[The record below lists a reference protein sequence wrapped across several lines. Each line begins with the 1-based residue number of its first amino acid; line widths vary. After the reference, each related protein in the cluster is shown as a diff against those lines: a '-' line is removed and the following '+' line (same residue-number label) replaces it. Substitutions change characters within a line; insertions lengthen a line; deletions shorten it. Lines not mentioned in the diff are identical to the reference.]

1 MNNKEIAFN
10 INKILKTK
18 AFLDY
23 NVIEAGS
30 NEIIQDSRLETF
42 IMSHKTDDGC
52 GIIIEYVKGKLFVSF
67 FYNPSLIDKIDYS
80 EIVRKLPIRFQEII
94 AKIKQLN
101 NNPISTSFLKEI
113 MELAVNRVVKR
124 RIGIIDYVDSRY
136 SILLF
141 MIENLLVDKICH
153 TYLYVNKPFFGKIN
167 ALFRAS
173 RKKTI
178 RSIGEIIDAEK

>member
-1 MNNKEIAFN
+1 MNNKEIALHT
-10 INKILKTK
+10 NKILKTK

-23 NVIEAGS
+23 NVIEVGS
-30 NEIIQDSRLETF
+30 NEIIQDSRLKTF
-42 IMSHKTDDGC
+42 IISYKTDDGC
-52 GIIIEYVKGKLFVSF
+52 GVIIEYINGKIFLSF
-67 FYNPSLIDKIDYS
+67 FYNPTLIDKIDCS

-101 NNPISTSFLKEI
+101 NNPISKSFLKEI
-113 MELAVNRVVKR
+113 TELAVNRVPKR
-124 RIGIIDYVDSRY
+124 RIGIIDYADSRY

-153 TYLYVNKPFFGKIN
+153 TYLYINKPLFGKIN
-167 ALFRAS
+167 ILFRAS

-178 RSIGEIIDAEK
+178 KSIDEIIDAGK

>member
-1 MNNKEIAFN
+1 MNNKEIALN

-30 NEIIQDSRLETF
+30 SKIIQDSRLKTF

-52 GIIIEYVKGKLFVSF
+52 GIIIEYINGKLLLSF
-67 FYNPSLIDKIDYS
+67 FYNPNLIDKIDYS
-80 EIVRKLPIRFQEII
+80 EIVHKLPIRFQEII
-94 AKIKQLN
+94 ARIKQLN
-101 NNPISTSFLKEI
+101 NNPVSTSFLKEI
-113 MELAVNRVVKR
+113 MELAVNRVPKR
-124 RIGIIDYVDSRY
+124 RIGIIDYADSRY

-141 MIENLLVDKICH
+141 MIENLLLDKICH
-153 TYLYVNKPFFGKIN
+153 TYLYVNKPLFGKIN
-167 ALFRAS
+167 TLFRAS

-178 RSIGEIIDAEK
+178 KSIGEIIDAEK